1 MLLALIY
8 TCTCKISLLKV
19 TFEGPNN
26 VIVALKVERC
36 FAIINVI
43 RGNIAVQRKGNE
55 FK

>member
-19 TFEGPNN
+19 TFEGPNSL
-26 VIVALKVERC
+26 IVALKIERR

-43 RGNIAVQRKGNE
+43 RGNVAV
-55 FK
+55 

>member
-1 MLLALIY
+1 MLALIY
-8 TCTCKISLLKV
+8 TCTCKISLLEV
-19 TFEGPNN
+19 TFEGPNK

-36 FAIINVI
+36 FAIRNVI

>member
-26 VIVALKVERC
+26 AIVTLKIERC
-36 FAIINVI
+36 FAIIKVI
-43 RGNIAVQRKGNE
+43 RGSIAVQRKGNE